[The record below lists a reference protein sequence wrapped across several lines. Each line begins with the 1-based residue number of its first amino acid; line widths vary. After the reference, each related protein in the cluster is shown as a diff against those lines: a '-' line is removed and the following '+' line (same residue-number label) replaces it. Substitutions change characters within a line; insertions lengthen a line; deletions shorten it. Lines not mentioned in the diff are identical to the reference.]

1 VTAMTK
7 PRQDSALAEGFYWMA
22 EKFAWGYED
31 VEPNLVEAYKLFRQ
45 AGDLGFSD
53 ALIRVGELQE
63 HGKGTARDLNAAVRS
78 YLAAAK
84 EGNFFAFAYL
94 ARMLSRSSHLGKA
107 ASVWN
112 RFFAALAANP
122 EPRFVA
128 STRAELLHSYIDTQ
142 VKLGLEPGHKD
153 VLQLYRLE
161 IAGHHQQLL
170 EVAAEG
176 RFERLEG
183 VSEWILLNLGPW
195 PA

>member
-1 VTAMTK
+1 LDGGEA
-7 PRQDSALAEGFYWMA
+7 
-22 EKFAWGYED
+22 AWSYED

-63 HGKGTARDLNAAVRS
+63 HGKGTARDAHAAVKS
-78 YLAAAK
+78 YIAAAK
-84 EGNFFAFAYL
+84 AGDFFALAYL
-94 ARMLSRSSHLGKA
+94 AKLLSRGSHLEKA
-107 ASVWN
+107 ASVLN

-128 STRAELLHSYIDTQ
+128 SSRPELLHSYIDTQ
-142 VKLGLEPGHKD
+142 LKLGLEPEHKD

-161 IAGHHQQLL
+161 IAGHHQRLL
-170 EVAAEG
+170 EVGVEE
-176 RFERLEG
+176 RFESLEH

-195 PA
+195 PARRIEFFSGMALSSL